1 MKEVCHSQAFTQET
15 SDSPET
21 MGWALQWEGVA
32 LSNIEARLPRNG
44 NGRAHGAVR
53 WEQLEKTVATAE
65 WPNNGSGPT
74 SFPQPQAWALQWHGP
89 ALLQGIRGDGCS
101 A

>member
-1 MKEVCHSQAFTQET
+1 MKEASHSQAFTQET

-32 LSNIEARLPRNG
+32 LSDVEARLPRNG
-44 NGRAHGAVR
+44 NGRAHGTVR
-53 WEQLEKTVATAE
+53 WEQLETTVATAE

-74 SFPQPQAWALQWHGP
+74 SFPQPRAWALQWHGP
-89 ALLQGIRGDGCS
+89 ALSQEYQRDGGS